1 MPEFGEPALF
11 ELQEV
16 RDLTGYRIRKCLTYK
31 KDQIISGSDQSTTGC
46 IIYRGVEAYLNYLE
60 AYYLR
65 NGKVDGKAAQYW
77 TAIRK
82 RGGVDTDYEKTIRNT
97 DMSKEVDWAKYSGS
111 TLVDATLFNIRRERR
126 CEFIGEG
133 MRWDDL
139 MRWRAMDQ
147 LLTTKY
153 IPEGFNFW
161 DEAYDDYVAMKN
173 DKGEP
178 KYKIVSDG
186 SSTANMSAKELGKY
200 VRPYS
205 IVKAN
210 NAVFD
215 GYTFAN
221 AYYLYPVPIRQ
232 MELLSPDRSVN
243 NSVLYQNPYWPSK
256 TSEPAIE

>member
-1 MPEFGEPALF
+1 MKYTTGLTIRKGLNFDGSYS
-11 ELQEV
+11 V
-16 RDLTGYRIRKCLTYK
+16 RDRSIV
-31 KDQIISGSDQSTTGC
+31 GC
-46 IIYRGVEAYLNYLE
+46 IIFRAVEAYLNYME
-60 AYYLR
+60 ACYEKSGALDGDAQKYWKAIR
-65 NGKVDGKAAQYW
+65 ERSKVDDYNITIANTNMTVEAQTDWGAYSAGK
-77 TAIRK
+77 
-82 RGGVDTDYEKTIRNT
+82 
-97 DMSKEVDWAKYSGS
+97 
-111 TLVDATLFNIRRERR
+111 LVDPVLFNIRRERR

-153 IPEGFNFW
+153 VPEGFNFW

-215 GYTFAN
+215 GYTFAK

-232 MELLSPDRSVN
+232 MELLSPDRSVSS
-243 NSVLYQNPYWPSK
+243 SVLYQNPYWPNK